1 MKNTVP
7 VSENT
12 NQKKE
17 HWISEK
23 EKPESGDF
31 LSEPAEI
38 THTSD
43 SPEKTAQNLETV
55 ISVETEPGISA
66 AESDQNSHEMAEQEP
81 RQLELF
87 EEKLCSGIPGTYP
100 PCRTDL

>member
-7 VSENT
+7 VSQNT

-55 ISVETEPGISA
+55 ISVEPNRGFRQ
-66 AESDQNSHEMAEQEP
+66 QNRIRTVMKWQNRSPVSWNYLRKAS
-81 RQLELF
+81 
-87 EEKLCSGIPGTYP
+87 CSGIPGTYP
-100 PCRTDL
+100 AL